1 MAIYNRDGTRGAIVP
16 TNHFNEV
23 GENLKRVL
31 NKVLKNDDLVKLL
44 YYNLPNV
51 SAQPNL
57 TNAQKVA
64 MVNDYIK
71 LVPKIPKD
79 IEVKNYL
86 IIQMNDFSP
95 VGEDFTYRTFVLNFD
110 VLCHADNW
118 IMDDYMLR
126 PMKILHE
133 LDSMFNNSKL
143 DSLGPVNF
151 VSANQLVLNEDLM
164 GYTIFFR
171 ITNFQ

>member
-1 MAIYNRDGTRGAIVP
+1 MSIYNSNGTRSATVP
-16 TNHFNEV
+16 TNHFTEV

-31 NKVLKNDDLVKLL
+31 NRILKNDTLIKLL
-44 YYNLPNV
+44 YYNSPNIT
-51 SAQPNL
+51 SEPNL

-64 MVNDYIK
+64 LVNDYIK

-79 IEVKNYL
+79 IEFKNYL
-86 IIQMNDFSP
+86 IIQMNDFSS
-95 VGEDFTYRTFVLNFD
+95 VADDFTYRSFVLNFD

-126 PMKILHE
+126 PIKILHE

-151 VSANQLVLNEDLM
+151 ISANQLVLNEDLM